1 MDTKKKSESATTNR
15 EVMKIRSLAI
25 YLNCVIGIGAF
36 TLPTVSAQ
44 VDWTPATKHGIIS
57 ITGTPQ
63 GAFDIDIT
71 RSHTDA
77 GLRVFNTNVSGR
89 SLLLFGQSYGGKYGY
104 LAHHGESHNA
114 GTNYTESFKASSTVL
129 VGSDINGLGIA
140 SAQNIRFYSGGL
152 EDSKLRMTVNGAGE
166 VRILNNLWVEK
177 GAYISSDFPD
187 SDPGGTWST
196 NLSVRNNNGADN
208 TFSRLAFVSAS
219 GGYGAISVKKTGEF
233 SGDMYLQVR
242 SHPGYY
248 ITPMLIRS
256 NGNVG
261 IGSQIPSEKLE
272 VRGNMRVV
280 GPTDG
285 NTHSELQFYRGN
297 GHKFA
302 TIGQADLNA
311 ANSPFDIHEFNGNDI
326 RILGVAS
333 EFIRIKASSGN
344 VGIGSTNPNEKLTV
358 NGTIYGKEVKVDLNV
373 PGPDYVFEKDYDLQ
387 PLSEVESFINQHKHL
402 PEIPS
407 ADEMK
412 ANGIYLQE
420 MNMLLLKKVE
430 ELTLHLIRQ
439 EKEIENLKQKVY
451 EKN

>member
-1 MDTKKKSESATTNR
+1 
-15 EVMKIRSLAI
+15 
-25 YLNCVIGIGAF
+25 VIGIGAF

-63 GAFDIDIT
+63 GAFDIDIS

-77 GLRVFNTNVSGR
+77 GLRVFNSNVSGR
-89 SLLLFGQSYGGKYGY
+89 SLLLFGQGYGGKYGY

-129 VGSDINGLGIA
+129 VGSDVNGLGIV

-166 VRILNNLWVEK
+166 VRILNNLWVEQ

-187 SDPGGTWST
+187 SDPGGTWSS

-208 TFSRLAFVSAS
+208 TFSRLTFVSAS

-242 SHPGYY
+242 SHAGYY

-256 NGNVG
+256 N
-261 IGSQIPSEKLE
+261 
-272 VRGNMRVV
+272 
-280 GPTDG
+280 
-285 NTHSELQFYRGN
+285 
-297 GHKFA
+297 
-302 TIGQADLNA
+302 
-311 ANSPFDIHEFNGNDI
+311 
-326 RILGVAS
+326 
-333 EFIRIKASSGN
+333 GN

-407 ADEMK
+407 AEEMK

-430 ELTLHLIRQ
+430 ELTLHLIKQ
-439 EKEIENLKQKVY
+439 EKEIETLKQKVY